1 MLLPT
6 ELHVHV
12 QYKLYIN
19 EAKFQSNHWFYKNL
33 ITTTTTQTT
42 RLLVQTQDEM
52 LGKATI
58 YTQLTVVL
66 PFWKYIHYN
75 IPTRAITDL

>member
-1 MLLPT
+1 M
-6 ELHVHV
+6 
-12 QYKLYIN
+12 
-19 EAKFQSNHWFYKNL
+19 
-33 ITTTTTQTT
+33 TQTT

-52 LGKATI
+52 LGEATV

-75 IPTRAITDL
+75 IPTRALTDLRLPHLWAWALSTGLGLGDYKSVIGHVVVL